1 MKKNAAFTLLEI
13 LIALTVFAILA
24 TITSSAMYYAF
35 NTRSRVT
42 VQAERLMTLQ
52 LALTLIERDIQQVAN
67 RAVHDSEVRLLP
79 AFIGRNNYM
88 ELTRGGLTNP
98 NSSDKRSTLKRIA
111 LLCDKQQLIR
121 RSWPVLD
128 TLKRKEYDDK
138 VLLQQVVGC
147 QLAYLNDQLQVL
159 PEWRANAMPAGRK
172 TSSLPKAVQLTLT
185 LSDWGK
191 ASFLFI
197 LPEGLYAET

>member
-1 MKKNAAFTLLEI
+1 MNKKAAFTLLEI

-35 NTRSRVT
+35 TTRSRVT
-42 VQAERLMTLQ
+42 LQAERLMALQ
-52 LALTLIERDIQQVAN
+52 LAVTLVERDIQQVAN
-67 RAVHDSEVRLLP
+67 RAVRDNEMHVLP
-79 AFIGRNNYM
+79 AFIGRNIYM

-128 TLKRKEYDDK
+128 TMKRKDYDDK
-138 VLLQQVVGC
+138 VLLEQVTGC
-147 QLAYLNDQLQVL
+147 QLAYLNEQLQVL
-159 PEWRANAMPAGRK
+159 PEWRANAMPGSHKMAP
-172 TSSLPKAVQLTLT
+172 LPKAVQLTLR

-197 LPEGLYAET
+197 LPEGLYGET